1 MGVVS
6 RESEVRLSLQ
16 SMDNPIVLLLAGFLI
31 GTLGTLIGAGGGF
44 LLVPLLL
51 FTHPGMSP
59 ELVTAVSLVIVACN
73 AVSGSIAYARSGR
86 IDYKAGLLFAAATIP
101 GSVLGVYVT
110 KHIPANTFNV
120 LFGVILL
127 LLAGFLFL
135 KKQKVVFFSESTNGN
150 GKYFKHHTLTDK
162 GNVQYSYSYNQYT
175 GISISVIVGFLS
187 PLLGIGGGII
197 HVPALVHW
205 LHFPVYIATAT
216 SHFILAIMATVSV
229 VMHALQGNYNDPYIL
244 NMIIWLA
251 VGVVPGA
258 QVGAMLSHKIKG
270 DIIVKALAVC
280 LALVGLRLLLGNV

>member
-1 MGVVS
+1 
-6 RESEVRLSLQ
+6 
-16 SMDNPIVLLLAGFLI
+16 MDNPFVLLLAGFLI

-73 AVSGSIAYARSGR
+73 AVSGSVAYARSGR

-110 KHIPANTFNV
+110 KYIPANTFNV
-120 LFGVILL
+120 LFGIILL
-127 LLAGFLFL
+127 LLSVFLFL
-135 KKQKVVFFSESTNGN
+135 KKQRDVALVESTNGN
-150 GKYFKHHTLTDK
+150 GKYFKHHVLTDK
-162 GNVQYSYSYNQYT
+162 GNVQYRYSYNQYT
-175 GISISVIVGFLS
+175 GIAISVAVGFLS

-251 VGVVPGA
+251 VGVIPGA
-258 QVGAMLSHKIKG
+258 QVGALLSHKIKG

-280 LALVGLRLLLGNV
+280 LALVGLRLLFGSV

>member
-1 MGVVS
+1 
-6 RESEVRLSLQ
+6 
-16 SMDNPIVLLLAGFLI
+16 MDNPIVLFLAGFLI

-101 GSVLGVYVT
+101 GSILGVYVT
-110 KHIPANTFNV
+110 KYIPANAFNV
-120 LFGVILL
+120 LFGIILL
-127 LLAGFLFL
+127 GLAVFLFL
-135 KKQKVVFFSESTNGN
+135 KKQQPAALTANANEA
-150 GKYFKHHTLTDK
+150 GKSFKHHTLTDK
-162 GNVQYSYSYNQYT
+162 ENVKYSYSYNQYT
-175 GISISVIVGFLS
+175 GIAISVAVGFLS

-205 LHFPVYIATAT
+205 LRFPVYIATAT

-229 VMHALQGNYNDPYIL
+229 VVHAFQGNYNDPYIL
-244 NMIIWLA
+244 NMIVWLGL
-251 VGVVPGA
+251 GVIPGA
-258 QVGAMLSHKIKG
+258 QIGALLSHKIKG

-280 LALVGLRLLLGNV
+280 LALVGLRLLLGSM

>member
-1 MGVVS
+1 
-6 RESEVRLSLQ
+6 
-16 SMDNPIVLLLAGFLI
+16 MDNPIILFLAGFLI

-101 GSVLGVYVT
+101 GSILGVYVT
-110 KHIPANTFNV
+110 KYIPANAFNV
-120 LFGVILL
+120 LFGIILL
-127 LLAGFLFL
+127 GLAVFLFL
-135 KKQKVVFFSESTNGN
+135 KKQQPAALTANTNGA
-150 GKYFKHHTLTDK
+150 GKYFKHHILTDK
-162 GNVQYSYSYNQYT
+162 ENVKYSYSYNQYT
-175 GISISVIVGFLS
+175 GIAISVAVGFLS

-229 VMHALQGNYNDPYIL
+229 VVHAFQGNYNDPYIL
-244 NMIIWLA
+244 NMIVWLGL
-251 VGVVPGA
+251 GVIPGA
-258 QVGAMLSHKIKG
+258 QIGALLSHKIKG

-280 LALVGLRLLLGNV
+280 LALVGLRLLLGSM

>member
-1 MGVVS
+1 
-6 RESEVRLSLQ
+6 
-16 SMDNPIVLLLAGFLI
+16 MDNPIILLLAGFLI

-110 KHIPANTFNV
+110 KLIPANAFNV
-120 LFGVILL
+120 LFGIILL
-127 LLAGFLFL
+127 ALSVFLFL
-135 KKQKVVFFSESTNGN
+135 KKQKAAALAERVNGN
-150 GKYFKHHTLTDK
+150 GKNFKHHTLTDK
-162 GNVQYSYSYNQYT
+162 GNVRYSYSYNQYT
-175 GISISVIVGFLS
+175 GIAISVAVGFLS

-229 VMHALQGNYNDPYIL
+229 VVHAFQGNYNDPYIL
-244 NMIIWLA
+244 NMIIWLGL
-251 VGVVPGA
+251 GVIPGA
-258 QVGAMLSHKIKG
+258 QIGALLSHKIKG

-280 LALVGLRLLLGNV
+280 LALVGLRLLLGNI

>member
-1 MGVVS
+1 
-6 RESEVRLSLQ
+6 
-16 SMDNPIVLLLAGFLI
+16 MDNPIVLFLAGFLI

-110 KHIPANTFNV
+110 KYIPANAFNV
-120 LFGVILL
+120 LFGIILL
-127 LLAGFLFL
+127 GLAVFLFL
-135 KKQKVVFFSESTNGN
+135 KKQQPAALTANANEA
-150 GKYFKHHTLTDK
+150 GKYFKHHILTDK
-162 GNVQYSYSYNQYT
+162 EKVKYSYSYNQYT
-175 GISISVIVGFLS
+175 GIAISVAVGFLS

-205 LHFPVYIATAT
+205 LRFPVYIATAT

-229 VMHALQGNYNDPYIL
+229 VVHAFQGNYNDPYIL
-244 NMIIWLA
+244 NMIVWLGL
-251 VGVVPGA
+251 GVSPGA
-258 QVGAMLSHKIKG
+258 QIGALLSHNIKG

-280 LALVGLRLLLGNV
+280 LALVGLRLLLGSM